1 MIPSINI
8 IVQIINKCKDTR
20 EQYPNMIGAQY
31 AYGDRIRT
39 ELYFRVFCSF
49 KIHKKT
55 FIIIIYIKDPYAF
68 LSFNS
73 AIQREMCW
81 DLLKPYI
88 QKLSTG

>member
-8 IVQIINKCKDTR
+8 IVQIINKYKDTR
-20 EQYPNMIGAQY
+20 EQYPNMIGTQHAC
-31 AYGDRIRT
+31 GDRIRT
-39 ELYFRVFCSF
+39 ELYFRVFCSS

-55 FIIIIYIKDPYAF
+55 FIIIIHGKDPYAF
-68 LSFNS
+68 LSFDNV
-73 AIQREMCW
+73 IQREMCW